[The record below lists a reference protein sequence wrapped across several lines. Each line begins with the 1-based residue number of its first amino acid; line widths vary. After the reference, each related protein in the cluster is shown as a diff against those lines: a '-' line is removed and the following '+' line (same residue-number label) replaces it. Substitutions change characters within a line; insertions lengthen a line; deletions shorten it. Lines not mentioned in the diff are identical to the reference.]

1 MARNL
6 HSFTL
11 TDDASMEVKRMKKGS
26 KSHQVSIAIMKYSND
41 YKLTPDGVKFW
52 QDLCEQYRSRAN
64 DEERRAKL
72 YLRVNREL
80 REQLYKQGFKYHL
93 GELLRCLIPFPRRK
107 QVDQQE
113 Q

>member
-11 TDDASMEVKRMKKGS
+11 TDEASLEVQRMKRGARSS
-26 KSHQVSIAIMKYSND
+26 KVSACIMKYGND
-41 YKLTPDGVKFW
+41 YVLTNDGVKFW
-52 QDLCEQYRSRAN
+52 MGLRDLEAQAKKDAWERCRKLE
-64 DEERRAKL
+64 DEL
-72 YLRVNREL
+72 S
-80 REQLYKQGFKYHL
+80 KQGVKHHL
-93 GELLRCLIPFPRRK
+93 VGLLRCLSPFPRRK

>member
-41 YKLTPDGVKFW
+41 YTLSPDGVKYW
-52 QDLCEQYRSRAN
+52 MNLRSIEENLKKEGWNRIKELE
-64 DEERRAKL
+64 DEL
-72 YLRVNREL
+72 S
-80 REQLYKQGFKYHL
+80 KQGFKHHL